1 MRILRDH
8 LTNLPKFNPYNF
20 SHISLICYLLLK
32 ITHFTATAYW
42 CFIAQ
47 PATHAQKKRQNKMR
61 AVQANYTNM

>member
-1 MRILRDH
+1 MRILSDL
-8 LTNLPKFNPYNF
+8 LTIFPKIITYNF